1 MSHVHTGNPLS
12 DRHCTGSVTRVNR
25 QFRIKGGE
33 MIAQLIPHIF
43 FSCPPFKVEA
53 GSFFRD
59 PELLR
64 VIGIKIALN
73 DKYYVYHLS
82 EKCRDGRT
90 NPTVRPQA
98 HLSPSSKYLLKGD

>member
-1 MSHVHTGNPLS
+1 
-12 DRHCTGSVTRVNR
+12 
-25 QFRIKGGE
+25 

-64 VIGIKIALN
+64 VIGIKIALK

-82 EKCRDGRT
+82 EKCRQTDRRPIFPCRLNISLKETDLTNVWVRVGRVT
-90 NPTVRPQA
+90 SGR
-98 HLSPSSKYLLKGD
+98 HILF

>member
-1 MSHVHTGNPLS
+1 
-12 DRHCTGSVTRVNR
+12 
-25 QFRIKGGE
+25 

-82 EKCRDGRT
+82 EKCRDGRGRTRQSDRRPIFPRRLNISLKETDLT
-90 NPTVRPQA
+90 NVWVRVGRVTSGR
-98 HLSPSSKYLLKGD
+98 HISF